1 MGIKFYT
8 NLIAYIDLKCLIPVN
23 YEYIS
28 IVPNTNWNLCYYK
41 AINRCDMYAE
51 CNTPLPINP
60 DSNNNGQIFI
70 NQLIFLSNFNFTVE
84 IIFLR

>member
-1 MGIKFYT
+1 MVLYQFNSVYWSKY
-8 NLIAYIDLKCLIPVN
+8 CLGPVN

-41 AINRCDMYAE
+41 AISRCDGYAE

-60 DSNNNGQIFI
+60 ESKNNGQIFI
-70 NQLIFLSNFNFTVE
+70 N
-84 IIFLR
+84 